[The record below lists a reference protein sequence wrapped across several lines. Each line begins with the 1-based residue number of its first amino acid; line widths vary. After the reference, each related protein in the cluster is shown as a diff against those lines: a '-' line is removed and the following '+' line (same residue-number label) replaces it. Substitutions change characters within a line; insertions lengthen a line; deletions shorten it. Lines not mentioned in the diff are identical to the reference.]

1 MFFSFKYHLKNIFFV
16 IFFIL
21 LGCQLQEPTKN
32 HGILFLE
39 NRSKQ
44 LEVNNTNQNDV
55 KKVIGLPHSTSI
67 DDENIW
73 IYVERTL
80 SKGKYHKLGRHTLKT
95 NNVLVLY
102 FDKYGILKEKK
113 FYNKDDIAK
122 ITFSKNKTE
131 NELAKKSFV
140 ETFLQSIRQKM
151 YGNR

>member
-1 MFFSFKYHLKNIFFV
+1 M
-16 IFFIL
+16 
-21 LGCQLQEPTKN
+21 
-32 HGILFLE
+32 
-39 NRSKQ
+39 
-44 LEVNNTNQNDV
+44 
-55 KKVIGLPHSTSI
+55 PHSTSI
-67 DDENIW
+67 DNENIW
-73 IYVERTL
+73 IYVERTP

-131 NELAKKSFV
+131 NELPKKSFV

>member
-1 MFFSFKYHLKNIFFV
+1 MTFYIKYHFKKIKVFLL
-16 IFFIL
+16 FIL
-21 LGCQLQEPTKN
+21 LSCQLQEPTKN

-39 NRSKQ
+39 NRAKQ
-44 LEVNNTNQNDV
+44 LEINKTNQNDV
-55 KKVIGLPHSTSI
+55 KNVVGLPHSTSI

-73 IYVERTL
+73 IYLERTL

-102 FDKYGILKEKK
+102 FDKYGVLKEKK

-122 ITFSKNKTE
+122 ISFSKNKTE
-131 NELAKKSFV
+131 NELAKRSFV